1 VTRVPAVVG
10 IKRDTTS
17 DIQIPSLTIS
27 VGKTV
32 ARVAGGWC
40 PHPGSRSAADKLG
53 LGTRQLYGA
62 RTAADYDRGRQ
73 PAAHRGGLS
82 GKSNRARLHA
92 FVLDFCPRGFP
103 DGDFLLIQYRMAD
116 C

>member
-1 VTRVPAVVG
+1 MTRVPAVVG

-53 LGTRQLYGA
+53 LGTDNSTVPGPQLITIAAGSQLRIEVAYPGSQTVQDCTRSFLTSA
-62 RTAADYDRGRQ
+62 RAAFPPATATF
-73 PAAHRGGLS
+73 S
-82 GKSNRARLHA
+82 
-92 FVLDFCPRGFP
+92 
-103 DGDFLLIQYRMAD
+103 
-116 C
+116 